1 MKAEFSRVRRGALYS
16 AMMAATAMMLTA
28 CGSDDDSSSTSTATS
43 TTDTSISVA
52 KPAAP
57 AGLGYEDYAYVP
69 SVDYPFPVIENAEN
83 NADSS
88 YRYTLSQNAVAYAIR
103 GVNSIWKGTSDAY
116 QEAASGNG
124 PDEYLED
131 PILNATAWQENID
144 YVIDVTNNRSDDEAI
159 LAFLDDRR
167 SKNYSVID
175 GFGPLTEAYVE
186 ASGAYVELEGI
197 TKAEVLEDEHYA
209 PDDNDNS
216 KYMGAATAYVESGDS
231 AELMPLTKVADL
243 VYRFRQASPASTSA
257 SKYIYSTPR
266 PWRMDDTGA
275 IDFQGTTG
283 YSYSCIDE
291 SGTETLKNYDTY
303 TTSVAVVPGLM
314 CARRAH
320 SASKEASGLYS
331 ETTENRRK
339 DGGYPSGHTNAA
351 TLASLAYAYAL
362 PERFAEMVAR
372 GAQLGENRIVA
383 GMHSPADVIG
393 GRMHALTVAA
403 FALNNGDGATV
414 AEEAMQTAQS
424 YFGELAAEAGMSLYD
439 YAHQTVASETGYT
452 YTEDGTEYVNV
463 EVFDNNIYDDF
474 DAIRDEYRFRLT
486 YGMSQDTDAA
496 GADPI
501 VPEGAEALLKSRLPY
516 LSAEQRRVVLASTE
530 IDSGY
535 PFLDDSNGW
544 GRIDLV
550 SASAGY
556 GAFDGDVNVYMEA
569 GKGGFN
575 ANDMWRNDITG
586 AGKLTKSGTG
596 ALTLTG
602 DNSYSGGTVVEGGV
616 LAAASTTAFGTGTVF
631 VSGGDLQIDA
641 EGAVAITDLTVEAA
655 GTLAVEMDA
664 DSTQVAV
671 SGTAYVEGAALE
683 LSFDSAPQA
692 GTEFTILTAEQIGGE
707 FDSVYAGDVSI
718 SLTYNAGSIVATVN

>member
-1 MKAEFSRVRRGALYS
+1 MTTATSRNKQGLLYT

-28 CGSDDDSSSTSTATS
+28 CGSDDNHHSTSVET
-43 TTDTSISVA
+43 TTDTAISVA
-52 KPAAP
+52 KPTVP
-57 AGLGYEDYAYVP
+57 AGLGREGYAAVP
-69 SVDYPFPVIENAEN
+69 SVDYPFPVIENADN

-88 YRYTLSQNAVAYAIR
+88 LRYILSQNAVAYALR
-103 GVNSIWKGTSDAY
+103 GMNSIWQGTSDEY

-124 PDEYLED
+124 PDSYID
-131 PILNATAWQENID
+131 SPIVNATAWQENIQ
-144 YVIDVTNNRSDDEAI
+144 YVIDVTNNRTDDEAI

-186 ASGAYVELEGI
+186 ASGAYVELDGI

-231 AELMPLTKVADL
+231 AEVMPLTKVADL
-243 VYRFRQASPASTSA
+243 VYRFRQASPASTSP
-257 SKYIYSTPR
+257 SKYIYASPR

-275 IDFQGTTG
+275 VDFQGTTG

-291 SGTETLKNYDTY
+291 EGNESLNSYDTY
-303 TTSVAVVPGLM
+303 TSSVSVIPGLM

-320 SASKEASGLYS
+320 SSSDESKGLYS
-331 ETTENRRK
+331 ADGDGRRK

-393 GRMHALTVAA
+393 GRIHALTVAA
-403 FALNNGDGATV
+403 YALNNDDGATV
-414 AEEAMQTAQS
+414 ADEAQQTAQS
-424 YFGELAAEAGMSLYD
+424 YFGELAAAAGMSLYD
-439 YAHQTVASETGYT
+439 YAHQTVASEAGYS
-452 YTEDGTEYVNV
+452 YTENGTEYVNV
-463 EVFDNNIYDDF
+463 EVFNNNIYDDF
-474 DAIRDEYRFRLT
+474 DAIQQTYRFRLT

-516 LSAEQRRVVLASTE
+516 LSAEQRRVVMASTE

-535 PFLDDSNGW
+535 PLLDDSNGW
-544 GRIDLV
+544 GRLDLV

-556 GAFDGDVNVYMEA
+556 GAFDADVSVYMEA

-575 ANDMWRNDITG
+575 AKDWWRNDISG
-586 AGKLTKSGTG
+586 AGKLTKSGSGT
-596 ALTLTG
+596 LVLTG
-602 DNSYSGGTVVEGGV
+602 DNSYSGGTVIEAGV
-616 LAAASTTAFGTGTVF
+616 LSAASDAAFGSGTVY
-631 VSGGDLQIDA
+631 VSGGDMQIDA
-641 EGAVAITDLTVEAA
+641 DGAVAVSDLLIDAA
-655 GTLAVEMDA
+655 GTLAVEMDD
-664 DSTQVAV
+664 DSNQLAV

-683 LSFDSAPQA
+683 LSFDSAPTA
-692 GTEFTILTAEQIGGE
+692 GTEYTILTADEIGGE
-707 FDSVYAGDVSI
+707 FGSVYAGDVEV
-718 SLTYNAGSIVATVN
+718 SLSYTATSVIATVE